1 MKRTLVRLALLVI
14 VIALIAF
21 AFHVYTRPRPVA
33 VTVFEVDRGP
43 VEATVANTRAG
54 TVKACRRARI
64 SPQTGG
70 LVANLPV
77 RRGDRVE
84 ERALLLELW
93 NADLRAQV
101 DLALAESRAAEALA
115 DESCLSA
122 ELAEREDV
130 RIARLFAD
138 GIVDD
143 RTRDRAEAERKA
155 AGAACAAARANL
167 EVAQDRISVVR
178 TELDKTILRAP
189 FAGVVAELNAELG
202 EVVTPSPPGIP
213 TPPAVDLIE
222 EGCLY
227 VVAPLDEVDGMH
239 VRRGQVARVTLDAFV
254 GRTFRGTVRRVAP
267 YVVDREKQART
278 VDIEVDLDDAD
289 AIPGLAPG
297 YSADVEVL
305 LSRKEDALRVR
316 TEAVMDD
323 DRVLVVDGDSLAE
336 RSFDAGVSNW
346 DFTEVRSGL
355 AEGEPVVLSLDREG
369 VVAGALAEVEGA
381 PPR

>member
-1 MKRTLVRLALLVI
+1 MKRNLVRLALLAVS
-14 VIALIAF
+14 VALIAV

-33 VTVFEVDRGP
+33 VTVLEVDRGP

-70 LVANLPV
+70 LVASLPV
-77 RRGDRVE
+77 RRGDRVKAD
-84 ERALLLELW
+84 ALLLELW

-101 DLALAESRAAEALA
+101 ELARAESKAAEALT
-115 DESCLSA
+115 DESCLAA
-122 ELAEREDV
+122 ELAEREDARV
-130 RIARLFAD
+130 ARLFAD

-143 RTRDRAEAERKA
+143 RTRDRTEADRKA
-155 AGAACAAARANL
+155 AAASCAAARANL
-167 EVAQDRISVVR
+167 EVARDRIFVVR

-278 VDIEVDLDDAD
+278 VDVEVDLEEVDS
-289 AIPGLAPG
+289 IPGLAPG

-305 LSRKEDALRVR
+305 LSRREDTLRVR
-316 TEAVMDD
+316 TEAVMAD
-323 DRVLVVDGDSLAE
+323 DRVLVVDGDVLVE
-336 RSFDAGVSNW
+336 RSFEAGVSNW
-346 DFTEVRSGL
+346 DFTEVLSGL
-355 AEGEPVVLSLDREG
+355 AEGEAVVLSLDREG
-369 VVAGALAEVEGA
+369 VVAGALAEVEGT
-381 PPR
+381 PTR

>member
-1 MKRTLVRLALLVI
+1 MKRMLVRLALLAI
-14 VIALIAF
+14 VISLIAV

-70 LVANLPV
+70 LVAKLPV

-84 ERALLLELW
+84 EDAVLLELW

-101 DLALAESRAAEALA
+101 DLAEAESTAAEALA
-115 DESCLSA
+115 DERCLSA
-122 ELAEREDV
+122 ELALREDARV
-130 RIARLFAD
+130 ARLFAD

-143 RTRDRAEAERKA
+143 RTRDRTEADRKA
-155 AGAACAAARANL
+155 AGASCAAARAKL
-167 EVAQDRISVVR
+167 EVARDRIFVVR

-202 EVVTPSPPGIP
+202 EIVTPSPPGIP

-278 VDIEVDLDDAD
+278 VDIEVDLDDVD
-289 AIPGLAPG
+289 AISGLAPG

-305 LSRKEDALRVR
+305 LSRQDDALRVR

-323 DRVLVVDGDSLAE
+323 DRVLVIDGDSLAE
-336 RSFDAGVSNW
+336 RFFEAGVSNW

-355 AEGEPVVLSLDREG
+355 AEGESVVLSLDRKG

-381 PPR
+381 PPK